1 MLSKDDYGAKC
12 PCQGSYEIAL
22 LSDQDILKG
31 HAHMVYS
38 LVITDNWTLGPGVAW
53 LMVKTNR
60 FMFSER
66 PLIKHKAH
74 PVWIHTDS
82 QSIEL
87 SRVSTIKCLL
97 GPEIK
102 TKVLL
107 KSLAGTYV

>member
-1 MLSKDDYGAKC
+1 MIMGLNVHVKGLMKS
-12 PCQGSYEIAL
+12 AL

-74 PVWIHTDS
+74 PVWIHTDT